1 MFGNPGNPRLLCSA
15 CGASYPSDQARW
27 RCECGGY
34 LRLQGTGIFGQRDL
48 AARPL
53 NIWRYREALGVG
65 TSPVSLGEGL
75 TPLVSGRVRGLPVL
89 LKLDF
94 LCPTGSHKDRGS
106 AVMISKLKQWG
117 LQEIVEDSSGNAGA
131 SIAAY
136 AAAAQIRSHIFVPE
150 NASSGKLTQVAVYRA
165 KLTKVPG
172 SREDTTRAA
181 LDAAQNSFY
190 ASHNWSPFFLAGMKT
205 LAYEIAEQLEWQSP
219 DWVVTPVGG
228 GSLLIGLWQGFEE
241 MRTAGLIGN
250 TPRIVGVQSS
260 RCSPVYQ
267 AWSAR
272 RSDVP
277 AVEKGDTIAEGI
289 AVAQPVKGRDILRSV
304 RDSGGAIL
312 TVEDEDI
319 WSALSE
325 LGAAGVYV
333 EPTGAVAAAAV
344 RHLRG
349 NGFVTLGQRVVLILT
364 GSGLKSTDKI
374 TQHFVGKADGH
385 DSRTSESG
393 RV

>member
-1 MFGNPGNPRLLCSA
+1 MFHDSGNPRLVCSA
-15 CGASYPSDQARW
+15 CGASYSCEQARW

-34 LRLQGTGIFGQRDL
+34 LRLQGTGIFQPRDL
-48 AARPL
+48 ASRPL
-53 NIWRYREALGVG
+53 NLWRYREALGAG
-65 TSPVSLGEGL
+65 SCPVSLGEGL
-75 TPLVSGRVRGLPVL
+75 TPLVSGRVSELPVL

-106 AVMISKLKQWG
+106 AVMISKLKEWG
-117 LQEIVEDSSGNAGA
+117 LPEIVEDSSGNAGA
-131 SIAAY
+131 SVAAY
-136 AAAAQIRSHIFVPE
+136 AAAAHIRSHIFVPQT
-150 NASSGKLTQVAVYRA
+150 ASAGKLTQVAVYQA
-165 KLTKVPG
+165 NLTKVPG

-181 LDAAQNSFY
+181 LDAAQNTFY

-219 DWVVTPVGG
+219 DWIVTPVGG

-241 MRTAGLIGN
+241 MRTARLIGRA
-250 TPRIVGVQSS
+250 PRIAGVQSS
-260 RCSPVYQ
+260 RCCPVYQ
-267 AWSAR
+267 AWRAR
-272 RSDVP
+272 WNDVP
-277 AVEKGDTIAEGI
+277 TAEKGDTIAEGI

-304 RDSGGAIL
+304 RDSCGAMV
-312 TVEDEDI
+312 TVEDEEI

-333 EPTGAVAAAAV
+333 EPTGAVAAAAM

-349 NGFVTLGQRVVLILT
+349 NGLVTVGQRVVLILT

-374 TQHFVGKADGH
+374 TQHFVATADGH
-385 DSRTSESG
+385 DSRTSEPG
-393 RV
+393 RI